1 MGRHFLTLVEC
12 LLHVPVYTDLRLLLL
27 LLLLHLAGV
36 RLDEDFG
43 AARDTHSLMF
53 FYHSFFTCDDPHSRL
68 VSVFLVTKHS
78 FHGATLF

>member
-27 LLLLHLAGV
+27 LLLHLAGV

-43 AARDTHSLMF
+43 AARDAYSLMF
-53 FYHSFFTCDDPHSRL
+53 FYHLVFTRDDPHSGL
-68 VSVFLVTKHS
+68 VFCFGVTKHS
-78 FHGATLF
+78 FHGATLL